1 MGDVAMY
8 TGFATGAMM
17 FASPVLFSRWGW
29 RRVAGLTPSFMLLA
43 GLPFFAGCMAFSLVP
58 TGRASR
64 LLLLKGL
71 VLAGAL
77 LQVGPACSAAIAAE
91 VSEAP
96 CMALPCNNGQQMADL
111 LYWHE

>member
-29 RRVAGLTPSFMLLA
+29 RRVAGLTPSFMLAA
-43 GLPFFAGCMAFSLVP
+43 GLPFFAGCMAFAFVP
-58 TGRASR
+58 PGRSSQ
-64 LLLLKGL
+64 LFLLKGL

-77 LQVGPACSAAIAAE
+77 LQVHYC
-91 VSEAP
+91 
-96 CMALPCNNGQQMADL
+96 
-111 LYWHE
+111 